1 MKINNITL
9 LNFNCKYDC
18 ILAVQF
24 GHARSIN
31 TQPRVNSRRE
41 EEEEEEEELREIY
54 ILNLIFLFIE
64 IEISLL
70 TKSGP
75 QEGIYNLYN
84 NVVLAMMLC

>member
-9 LNFNCKYDC
+9 LNFNCKYDW

-41 EEEEEEEELREIY
+41 EEEGYVNSIGYL
-54 ILNLIFLFIE
+54 
-64 IEISLL
+64 
-70 TKSGP
+70 
-75 QEGIYNLYN
+75 
-84 NVVLAMMLC
+84 

>member
-9 LNFNCKYDC
+9 LNFNCKYDW

-41 EEEEEEEELREIY
+41 EEEEEGLREIY
-54 ILNLIFLFIE
+54 RVPIKCE
-64 IEISLL
+64 
-70 TKSGP
+70 TK
-75 QEGIYNLYN
+75 
-84 NVVLAMMLC
+84 